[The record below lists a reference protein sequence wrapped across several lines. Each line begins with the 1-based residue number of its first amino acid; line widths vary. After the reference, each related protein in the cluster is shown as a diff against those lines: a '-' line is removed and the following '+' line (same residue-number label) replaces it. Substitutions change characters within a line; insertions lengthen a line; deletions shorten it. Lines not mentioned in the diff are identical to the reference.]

1 MTEENRKKLESYTA
15 AADGISRIFGSCCD
29 VRIYSL
35 DGGTQALVYEDSS
48 ADSARQD
55 EPLLTGSEIELVKK
69 AEHTPEN
76 CIGPYI
82 SGSTS
87 GKQFRSVLI
96 IIRNDGGELIGCI
109 RIRFDI
115 SAPLNQFMKILMTP
129 ERGAE
134 DKSAGESYPDKVEN
148 LVHAAFLKVLK
159 ETSEATGIAPIE
171 KNKSI
176 IQRLQEQGIFDIK
189 GAVDIVAA
197 ELGVSKYT
205 IYNYIRD
212 VKIRTENSEERR

>member
-15 AADGISRIFGSCCD
+15 AAEGISRIFGSCCD
-29 VRIYSL
+29 IRIYSL
-35 DGGTQALVYEDSS
+35 DGGTQSLVYEGSA
-48 ADSARQD
+48 ADSPRLE
-55 EPLLTGSEIELVKK
+55 EPLLTGSEIELLKK
-69 AEHTPEN
+69 TEHTPEN

-82 SGSTS
+82 SASAS

-96 IIRNDGGELIGCI
+96 RIRNDGGELIGCI

-115 SAPLNQFMKILMTP
+115 SAPLNQFMKMLMPP
-129 ERGAE
+129 EQGPEEKQAV
-134 DKSAGESYPDKVEN
+134 ESYPDRVEN

-159 ETSEATGIAPIE
+159 KTSEATGIAPIE

-176 IQRLQEQGIFDIK
+176 VQRLQEQGIFDIK

-212 VKIRTENSEERR
+212 VKIRTENSEGRR